1 MRGELVNLYA
11 TSELHSIESALWVRG
26 LPGKKIT
33 NYSRAPLMGPLLFVG
48 SVFVFSIQS
57 HSESSFWLRSLWKR
71 AARSTREW
79 RPPIQN
85 PAVPTTLH
93 KSKASMFKGLEKK
106 KGVGKRE
113 RDRQK
118 KVEWTKVLSS
128 HMKLVYQPPP
138 LALHKTHT
146 HTHYPTSL
154 ETMDTV
160 MSFSD

>member
-11 TSELHSIESALWVRG
+11 TSELHSIESALWARE

-33 NYSRAPLMGPLLFVG
+33 NYSRAPLMGPPLFVG
-48 SVFVFSIQS
+48 SVFVFSFRVMKALFGS
-57 HSESSFWLRSLWKR
+57 APCGRGLLGSPESEGHLFRTLLFPQLF
-71 AARSTREW
+71 TNP
-79 RPPIQN
+79 RP
-85 PAVPTTLH
+85 LC
-93 KSKASMFKGLEKK
+93 SKGWEKK
-106 KGVGKRE
+106 KGVEKRE

-146 HTHYPTSL
+146 HTLLHFTGNHGYRN
-154 ETMDTV
+154 V
-160 MSFSD
+160 FSD